1 MDESQRRRVCQL
13 VAGMVISDDVLEPQ
27 EEAFLDR
34 VIEQFGLADLGRDA
48 IFPLVSHDEA
58 AAAAREL
65 GPELGEEAFA
75 LLLDAAKADNEV
87 NKDEL
92 EYLRVVA
99 EALGVSEEDT
109 KKQLDELAPL
119 VVG

>member
-13 VAGMVISDDVLEPQ
+13 VAGLVISDDVLEPQ

-34 VIEQFGLADLGRDA
+34 VIEKFGLSDEGRDA
-48 IFPLVSHDEA
+48 IFPLVSHDDAAEA
-58 AAAAREL
+58 ARAL
-65 GPELGEEAFA
+65 GPELGQEAWS
-75 LLLDAAKADNEV
+75 LLVDAAKADNEV

-92 EYLRVVA
+92 AYLKVVA
-99 EALGVSEEDT
+99 DALGMSEEDT
-109 KKQLDELAPL
+109 KNELDALAPL